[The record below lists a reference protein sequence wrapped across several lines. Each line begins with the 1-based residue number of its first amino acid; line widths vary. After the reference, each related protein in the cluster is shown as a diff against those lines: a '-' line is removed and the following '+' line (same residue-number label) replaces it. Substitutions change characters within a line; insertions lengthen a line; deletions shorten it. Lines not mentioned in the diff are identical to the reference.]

1 MIELREITVR
11 FGDKLVLDRFSLQ
24 LPERGVLCL
33 SGASGCGKTTLTR
46 VLSFLQKPESG
57 EVLGLK
63 SGESAV
69 LFQEDRIL
77 PWYSVRRNLEA
88 VVPPEEALRWLE
100 RVELASEADS
110 MPEALS
116 GGMLRRVAF
125 ARALAFP
132 GKLLILD
139 EPFKGMDLALKE
151 RLYPLVREQAA
162 LRPILLIT
170 HEADEMQALADR
182 VLRLDGPPLR
192 IIEDETEPAR

>member
-1 MIELREITVR
+1 MIQLHDITVR
-11 FGDKLVLDRFSLQ
+11 FGDKLVLDHFSLQ

-46 VLSFLQKPESG
+46 VLCCLQKPQTG

-69 LFQEDRIL
+69 LFQEDRLL

-88 VVPPEEALRWLE
+88 VLTPEEALHWLE
-100 RVELASEADS
+100 RVELAAEADS
-110 MPEALS
+110 LPEALS
-116 GGMLRRVAF
+116 GGMQRRVAF

-139 EPFKGMDLALKE
+139 EPFKGMDQALRR
-151 RLYPLVREQAA
+151 RLYPLVREQAEQ
-162 LRPILLIT
+162 RPVLLIT

-182 VLRLDGPPLR
+182 VLHLDGPPLQVL
-192 IIEDETEPAR
+192 EDTKGA